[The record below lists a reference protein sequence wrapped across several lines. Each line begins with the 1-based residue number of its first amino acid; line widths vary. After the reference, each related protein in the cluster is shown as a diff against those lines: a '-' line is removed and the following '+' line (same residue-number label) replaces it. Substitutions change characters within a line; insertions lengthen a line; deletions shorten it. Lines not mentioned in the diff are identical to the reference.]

1 MRSTPTVGSQRL
13 LQLAVNSRP
22 ELLRSALHRAGAL
35 REGEPIEWMSPLAL
49 ERCREYRDTA
59 ALKRLRVQKR
69 LREPLSAFWPS
80 RGPVWDAL
88 AIVGDEV
95 PLLLEAKAHIPEAAS
110 PGTRATPASLRL
122 ISDSLLAT
130 RRYLSPRSKAIWIGT
145 FYQYANR
152 LAFQFFLRRRNGLD
166 SRLVFLY
173 FTNAVD
179 VGGPASEEEWR
190 GAIRLIHAMLGL
202 PPDLRS
208 FGVFEAFVDA

>member
-1 MRSTPTVGSQRL
+1 
-13 LQLAVNSRP
+13 
-22 ELLRSALHRAGAL
+22 
-35 REGEPIEWMSPLAL
+35 
-49 ERCREYRDTA
+49 
-59 ALKRLRVQKR
+59 
-69 LREPLSAFWPS
+69 
-80 RGPVWDAL
+80 
-88 AIVGDEV
+88 
-95 PLLLEAKAHIPEAAS
+95 
-110 PGTRATPASLRL
+110 L

-208 FGVFEAFVDA
+208 FGVFEAFVDARRLADVAG